1 MSKIRVHEL
10 AKKLGRQNRE
20 VMDALKAAGVDVK
33 SHMSN
38 IEEDQAAMIE
48 KKFIQSEI

>member
-1 MSKIRVHEL
+1 MADMRVCEL
-10 AKKLGRQNRE
+10 AKELGRQNRE
-20 VMDALKAAGVDVK
+20 VMDALKAAGVYVK

-48 KKFIQSEI
+48 KKFIQN